1 MALVVFALAVMLRG
15 GSMRLCSALVML
27 GRSRVGFLRHFR
39 SLADEIC
46 PLRGTL
52 CKRRGR
58 CSVAC
63 IVAGQI
69 RLNYVFR

>member
-15 GSMRLCSALVML
+15 GSMRLCSVLVML

-46 PLRGTL
+46 PLR
-52 CKRRGR
+52 
-58 CSVAC
+58 AN
-63 IVAGQI
+63 IM
-69 RLNYVFR
+69 